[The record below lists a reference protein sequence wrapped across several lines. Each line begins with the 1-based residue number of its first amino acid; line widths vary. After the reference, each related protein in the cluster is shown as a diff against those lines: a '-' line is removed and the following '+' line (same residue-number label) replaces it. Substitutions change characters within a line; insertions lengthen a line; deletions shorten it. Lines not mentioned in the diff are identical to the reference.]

1 MILIILIYF
10 IYYFIKKKDLYLFVI
25 YTFLLIL
32 FKFVIYDLAIN
43 NISFINIGVSYLYL
57 IIVIRRI
64 ICKYIN
70 HCDLIEYILFIGI
83 NIFAI
88 YLYNSKVDGLLY
100 IAFLTFLSFGGYL
113 LKDKALVVSN
123 LLFIFINI
131 VLVTS
136 SFWLSIPWW
145 LYILIIGIILISF
158 AISNERRK
166 NNK

>member
-1 MILIILIYF
+1 M
-10 IYYFIKKKDLYLFVI
+10 
-25 YTFLLIL
+25 
-32 FKFVIYDLAIN
+32 IYDLAIN

-70 HCDLIEYILFIGI
+70 RCDLIEYILFIGI

-145 LYILIIGIILISF
+145 LYILIIGIILILF

>member
-1 MILIILIYF
+1 M
-10 IYYFIKKKDLYLFVI
+10 
-25 YTFLLIL
+25 
-32 FKFVIYDLAIN
+32 IYDLAIN

-70 HCDLIEYILFIGI
+70 HCDLIKYILFIGI

-145 LYILIIGIILISF
+145 LYILIIGIILILF